1 MNQQPILNLLN
12 RRQHV
17 MAYDTEDI
25 PEKQLI

>member
-17 MAYDTEDI
+17 FLYDEENI
-25 PEKQLI
+25 PEKKID